1 MTINEA
7 LTKQSLI
14 VALKLKDKDN
24 ELSKELMVKI
34 MKARIQLNKVR
45 AEFEK
50 DLQEAANGFQTED
63 FKKLQSKQ
71 KRTKKE
77 EDEFQDM
84 INKINSEM
92 NEFISKYV
100 QDEASNVGDISFTD
114 KEYEELIPINADVET
129 DFNGIKLNGPDFLET
144 IYNIFVKE
152 DKK

>member
-50 DLQEAANGFQTED
+50 DLQEAVNGFQTED

-129 DFNGIKLNGPDFLET
+129 DLNGIKLNGPDFLET